1 MSFERALLWSLGL
14 MLLLFGIGYLVSP
27 VSMLALTGASASA
40 PAEITDVR
48 ATYGGFQIGVGA
60 FLIWSAL
67 APPRLSSGLFSL
79 GLAAGSVGLCRLAGV
94 IVDGDC
100 VNFETITERM
110 IVATAQPDTDCRR
123 PTQKEVDFHWRDM
136 RRTVWENG
144 TWQDHSTL
152 DASLAEDDYDW
163 EATIPCGTWTAD
175 WYI

>member
-60 FLIWSAL
+60 LLIWSAL

-79 GLAAGSVGLCRLAGV
+79 GLAAGSVGLCRLVGL
-94 IVDGDC
+94 IVDGDFGP
-100 VNFETITERM
+100 VLFMGPIHISALAFELAASALAFVGFAR
-110 IVATAQPDTDCRR
+110 V
-123 PTQKEVDFHWRDM
+123 
-136 RRTVWENG
+136 RTVPS
-144 TWQDHSTL
+144 TQDV
-152 DASLAEDDYDW
+152 
-163 EATIPCGTWTAD
+163 
-175 WYI
+175 